1 MTAIAGSGHQWLFGG
16 PGDTLKAGT
25 GTDTFMFAPN
35 FGNET
40 IKNFNSHDVIEFP
53 TSLFAN
59 FHQLDDSMQT
69 IGSHTAV
76 ITYDAT
82 DTITLTHT
90 TTAHLHPHNF
100 LLV

>member
-1 MTAIAGSGHQWLFGG
+1 MTAISGSGHQWLFGG

-59 FHQLDDSMQT
+59 YHHVLDSVAPLALTLSSLTTLLTRSRSLTSRPRSCIPT
-69 IGSHTAV
+69 IS
-76 ITYDAT
+76 
-82 DTITLTHT
+82 L
-90 TTAHLHPHNF
+90 
-100 LLV
+100 